1 MSPVELRILLDTVL
15 PFVIAIT
22 AIGTGGKIITT
33 WLRNRG
39 GGNIAAGA
47 NERAFREISQQL
59 HQLQESVDTMAVEV
73 ERIEEA
79 QRFNAR
85 LLSEGRSETPPR
97 PS

>member
-1 MSPVELRILLDTVL
+1 MSPLEIRLLLDTLL
-15 PFVIAIT
+15 PFAVALA

-39 GGNIAAGA
+39 GRGGNEGA
-47 NERAFREISQQL
+47 LRDISRQL
-59 HQLQESVDTMAVEV
+59 QQLQESVDTMAVEV

-85 LLSEGRSETPPR
+85 LLAEGRGQQPP
-97 PS
+97 PTL